1 MSLARRVSYNT
12 TAQVVGRLL
21 AAAASVGVLRMS
33 TRYLGV
39 DRYGDYV
46 TASALVLL
54 LTTLADWGLV
64 TISAR
69 EIARDGTRAPEIVGV
84 NLAMRSLLS
93 LCLIPLAVLIGYLAY
108 RTNHDVRFA
117 VAVLSP
123 MLVLLTIQS
132 TAGAVFIARER
143 A

>member
-39 DRYGDYV
+39 DKYGDYV

-69 EIARDGTRAPEIVGV
+69 
-84 NLAMRSLLS
+84 
-93 LCLIPLAVLIGYLAY
+93 
-108 RTNHDVRFA
+108 
-117 VAVLSP
+117 
-123 MLVLLTIQS
+123 
-132 TAGAVFIARER
+132 
-143 A
+143 